1 MWDCCRRYQE
11 RGILLQPLLTL
22 CLYGWQKE
30 QSLWPWGWTHNCR
43 NGPSSQA
50 FLLHITERDRTGD
63 WGGQGY
69 NLEEI
74 KQRSRVHGTERLIL
88 HPDTGRAY
96 TEHCQSLGVSD
107 SGLTSRSCRQPCP
120 CVRVSVCP
128 CVCVRVR
135 ARPQWRCSFSIP
147 TGPSRSVSRSSPST
161 RSPAGGARSSWGQ
174 SPQQFLPPHG
184 LCRLRFHWDICSLG
198 HFSLSWCT
206 DCSRCRHHSCIL
218 LAEISALTED
228 VSADPGGTPETLG
241 GISHQWRHW

>member
-63 WGGQGY
+63 WGGQRY

-74 KQRSRVHGTERLIL
+74 NQRSRVHGTERLIL
-88 HPDTGRAY
+88 HPDTGRVYA
-96 TEHCQSLGVSD
+96 EHCQSLGVSD

-128 CVCVRVR
+128 CARV
-135 ARPQWRCSFSIP
+135 
-147 TGPSRSVSRSSPST
+147 SVSVSVPGRSGDAVSAS
-161 RSPAGGARSSWGQ
+161 RQVHPAAFPGA
-174 SPQQFLPPHG
+174 PPAHAAQQAEPAHPGDRAHSNS
-184 LCRLRFHWDICSLG
+184 CRRMGFAGCAFTGTFVHWDTFL
-198 HFSLSWCT
+198 
-206 DCSRCRHHSCIL
+206 
-218 LAEISALTED
+218 
-228 VSADPGGTPETLG
+228 
-241 GISHQWRHW
+241 